1 MKLNL
6 SALLIGAF
14 FSAVLNASPQP
25 QATPDVTVVKVPYI
39 SRQTTHV
46 EYLHRLLALALE
58 NTKAEFGEY
67 RIQYHDTEIQ
77 PERQLRE
84 LEKGELVSV
93 TFSHAKAKW
102 DDASIRV
109 PFPLAKGLGSYR
121 FFFTLPKHLPALEKV
136 NSLQDF
142 YQFSFGQGRGWS
154 TATIL
159 EEYQFR
165 VVYSSRYVGLFIMLE
180 SERFDLLMR
189 GSFEIL
195 GEEQHLK
202 TAHPEIIYSPDI
214 AMLTLLPMY
223 FYVSDTQP
231 ELATRLEQG
240 LKAAYESGEFDKL
253 FAMYFNDARAL
264 VNSPSLRSFWI
275 DNKNVDKEE
284 YYEIKPY
291 LLPELVEKIEP
302 IIQPAHHEL

>member
-6 SALLIGAF
+6 SALLVGAF
-14 FSAVLNASPQP
+14 FSSTVLNASLTVL
-25 QATPDVTVVKVPYI
+25 APDVTVVKVPYI

-84 LEKGELVSV
+84 LEKGELKSA

-121 FFFTLPKHLPALEKV
+121 FFFTLPKHLPVLEKV

-142 YQFSFGQGRGWS
+142 INSLSGK
-154 TATIL
+154 A
-159 EEYQFR
+159 E
-165 VVYSSRYVGLFIMLE
+165 VGL
-180 SERFDLLMR
+180 R
-189 GSFEIL
+189 
-195 GEEQHLK
+195 Q
-202 TAHPEIIYSPDI
+202 
-214 AMLTLLPMY
+214 
-223 FYVSDTQP
+223 
-231 ELATRLEQG
+231 
-240 LKAAYESGEFDKL
+240 
-253 FAMYFNDARAL
+253 
-264 VNSPSLRSFWI
+264 
-275 DNKNVDKEE
+275 
-284 YYEIKPY
+284 PY
-291 LLPELVEKIEP
+291 LKNINSEGLQRPLCWAV
-302 IIQPAHHEL
+302 HHVGVRAIDLSHARFF